1 MFVGIDVSKDRLDVH
16 IRPSGE
22 AFAVS
27 RDDAGIA
34 ALVDR
39 LGPIGPV
46 LVVLEATGGFEITVA
61 AGIAGA
67 GLPLAVVNPAQVRAF
82 ARATGRLAKTDRLDA
97 ELIAH
102 FAEAVRPEPRPL
114 ASKAAQ
120 GLAEM
125 VARRRQLV
133 EMIGM
138 ERNRQRTARSPK
150 VLKGFAR
157 TLKALE
163 AALTVIDREIDGEV
177 RGSPAWRAA
186 EDLLT
191 SVPGI
196 GRITA
201 RTLIAELPEL
211 GGIGRR
217 RLAAL
222 VGVAPINRE
231 LWRDTR
237 PPRHRRGA
245 GGCAPRGFHGRRH
258 RHPLEPAHPRPVPP
272 PQGPWPA
279 RQGRFG
285 RRYAQAP
292 HHPQRDPPG
301 RKAMAKRLTRNTV
314 TQNVRRS
321 VTSRVSTPGFWT
333 AVCALDL
340 WLTARPTRQS
350 SATGWLI
357 SSWERIIGKSVPRSL
372 PFPWR

>member
-1 MFVGIDVSKDRLDVH
+1 MFVRIDVSKDWLDVH
-16 IRPSGE
+16 FRPSGV

-27 RDDAGIA
+27 RDGAGIA

-67 GLPLAVVNPAQVRAF
+67 GLPLAVVNPTQVRAF
-82 ARATGRLAKTDRLDA
+82 ARATGRLTKTDRRDA

-222 VGVAPINRE
+222 VGVAPINR
-231 LWRDTR
+231 DTGAMR
-237 PPRHRRGA
+237 GHRAIAGGA

-258 RHPLEPAHPRPVPP
+258 RHPLDPR
-272 PQGPWPA
+272 
-279 RQGRFG
+279 
-285 RRYAQAP
+285 
-292 HHPQRDPPG
+292 
-301 RKAMAKRLTRNTV
+301 RLTN
-314 TQNVRRS
+314 QVRHRLC
-321 VTSRVSTPGFWT
+321 PE
-333 AVCALDL
+333 
-340 WLTARPTRQS
+340 PP
-350 SATGWLI
+350 
-357 SSWERIIGKSVPRSL
+357 WERDTATSALRRDVACAA
-372 PFPWR
+372 